1 MKHFDIY
8 RKIILTAGGAAAVFA
23 AAALFTAE
31 DPVLK
36 FSAAAGIVLLCGLL
50 FLTDYLH
57 CRYNDDLLKKITLR
71 VEALVEQQT
80 QAVFSEAED
89 TLTARLSHQLLKVR
103 YFLTAQNQMLAQE

>member
-23 AAALFTAE
+23 AAALFTAV
-31 DPVLK
+31 DPLLK

-57 CRYNDDLLKKITLR
+57 CRYNDDLLEKITLL
-71 VEALVEQQT
+71 VEALVE
-80 QAVFSEAED
+80 
-89 TLTARLSHQLLKVR
+89 
-103 YFLTAQNQMLAQE
+103 